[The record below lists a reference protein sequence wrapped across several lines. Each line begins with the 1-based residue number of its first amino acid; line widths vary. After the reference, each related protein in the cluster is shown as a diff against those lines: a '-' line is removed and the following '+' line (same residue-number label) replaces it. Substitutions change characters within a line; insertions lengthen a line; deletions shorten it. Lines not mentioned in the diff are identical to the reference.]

1 MSSTALHEATEAQR
15 AASDPAVSAFVAAS
29 AGSGKTKLLTDRL
42 LRLMLGGAEPG
53 RIQCL
58 TFTKAAAAEMAL
70 RLQARLGAWVTLDD
84 APLDAELAALDVA
97 CSTETRSRARAL
109 FARVLDQP
117 GGMRIGTIHA
127 FCQSLL
133 KRFPLEAR
141 LPPHFSLIDE
151 TDAAVAMAES
161 REAMLGGINDDDSRA
176 LLARLAGLVGAD
188 GFGGL
193 VGALMADRARL
204 GRLLAAGPARIAE
217 EQARLLRARPEA
229 EILAD
234 AVQWQ
239 EERDL
244 RTAAQRILAKET
256 EAKKKVAGRILDWL
270 ALPPAGRVAAWEAW
284 HTLFLRQD
292 GEPRATSGFV
302 NKKLDAAEPEIA
314 EALMAEMDRI
324 GMVGEARA
332 ATRVAAISAALVAL
346 ALPVAAGYDARKEGA
361 GKLDYE
367 DLIGRTNALLANP
380 GAAWVLYKLDG
391 GLDHLL
397 LDEVQDTAPAQWQI
411 AAGLTGEFFAGEGA
425 AERARTVFAVGDRK
439 QSIYG
444 FQGADPAGFGLWR
457 GRLRAQVQQSGRV
470 WRDVPLQVSFRS
482 TDAVLGLVDAVF
494 AQPGAMGGVVE
505 PGEPP
510 LAHRP
515 TRVGQAGRVELWP
528 LAPQLDEAT
537 PDLWAPAQR
546 NQGRISAERR
556 LAEGVADWLLG
567 QIGHTRL
574 ESKNRALQA
583 GDVLVLVRRRR
594 EFSRALVRA
603 LKSRGVPVAG
613 IDRMILTDQPA
624 VADLLAL
631 CDALLLPQD
640 DLALAC
646 VLTSPLGG
654 LSDDSLTAL
663 AAGREGSL
671 WDTLRRRAGEQADWQ
686 VAHAMLAALL
696 ARTDYVSPHAL
707 LSEALGPLGGRA
719 RLFARLGP
727 EAAEPVDELLAK
739 ALDHAGSHPP
749 SLQGF
754 VHWLRQSSAEVK
766 REAEGAG
773 GAVRIMTVHGAK
785 GLQAPLVIVPDTT
798 ALPPDRGAIVWQGDT
813 PLWSPRREF
822 RSALIDGLRGD
833 VRQAEFEE
841 QNRLLYVALTRAED
855 RLVVCGWQP
864 KRALAPECWYEQV
877 RAGFLALPDATVEPF
892 GLWEGELLVH
902 ATAQTAGHE
911 LRPAAATPPVP
922 RPLPAWAGT
931 APDWRPT
938 APPEEPALPIHLAPS
953 RPESAALGEVP
964 GAASPLADRDA
975 TGQRFRRGHLL
986 HALLQHLPALPA
998 EARTAAA
1005 LRWLDR
1011 PGQGLGPGTA
1021 PGLATEA
1028 LAVLDHPALAP
1039 LFGPEGRAEV
1049 PLTGV
1054 VAGRVVGGLVDRI
1067 AVLPDRVLLVD
1078 YKTNRDPPASPEET
1092 PVLYLRQMAAYAA
1105 VLTAA
1110 FPGRPV
1116 QAALVWTIGARVMP
1130 LPAALLARY
1139 APGAE
1144 TTA

>member
-1 MSSTALHEATEAQR
+1 MSSSALQDATDAQR
-15 AASDPAVSAFVAAS
+15 VASNPAVSAFVAAS

-42 LRLMLGGAEPG
+42 LRLMLGGADPG

-70 RLQARLGAWVTLDD
+70 RLQGSLGAWVTLDD
-84 APLDAELAALDVA
+84 PALDGELAKLDVA
-97 CSTETRSRARAL
+97 ATAETRGRARAL

-151 TDAAVAMAES
+151 TDAAVAMTES
-161 REAMLGGINDDDSRA
+161 REAMLGGLADDDGRA
-176 LLARLAGLVGAD
+176 LLTTLAGLVGAD
-188 GFGGL
+188 GFGAL
-193 VGALMADRARL
+193 VGTLMADRARL
-204 GRLLAAGPARIAE
+204 GRLVEAGPARIAAA
-217 EQARLLRARPEA
+217 QARLLRARPEA
-229 EILAD
+229 DILAE

-239 EERDL
+239 EEPEL
-244 RTAAQRILAKET
+244 RRAVQRIAAKDTPAKRAKAGEILA
-256 EAKKKVAGRILDWL
+256 WL
-270 ALPPAGRVAAWEAW
+270 GLPPAARMAQWDRWAG
-284 HTLFLRQD
+284 TFLTKGTD
-292 GEPRATSGFV
+292 GLKPRDITYGFLT
-302 NKKLDAAEPEIA
+302 KKL
-314 EALMAEMDRI
+314 EALEPDLRAPLTDEMDRI
-324 GMVGEARA
+324 LMVEDARA
-332 ATRVAAISAALVAL
+332 ASRVAAISAALVAL
-346 ALPVAAGYDARKEGA
+346 ALPVAAGYGARKEGA
-361 GKLDYE
+361 GKLDYD

-411 AAGLTGEFFAGEGA
+411 AAGLTAEFFAGEGA
-425 AERARTVFAVGDRK
+425 AGADRTVFAVGDRK

-444 FQGADPAGFGLWR
+444 FQGADPDGFALWR
-457 GRLRAQVQQSGRV
+457 GRLRDQVQQSGRA

-494 AQPGAMGGVVE
+494 AAPDTAAGVVE
-505 PGEPP
+505 PGDPP

-515 TRVGQAGRVELWP
+515 TRAGQAGRVELWP
-528 LAPQLDEAT
+528 LAPLADEPV
-537 PDLWAPAQR
+537 PDLWPAARR
-546 NQGRISAERR
+546 NLGQLSAERR
-556 LAEGVADWLLG
+556 LAEALAEYLAMA
-567 QIGHTRL
+567 IGRTML
-574 ESKNRALQA
+574 ESKARPLAA

-603 LKSRGVPVAG
+603 LKSRNVPVAG
-613 IDRMILTDQPA
+613 IDRMTLTDQPA

-654 LSDDSLTAL
+654 ISDDSLTAL
-663 AAGREGSL
+663 AAGREGTL
-671 WDTLRRRAGEQADWQ
+671 WDRLRARAAEQPDWQ
-686 VAHAMLAALL
+686 AAHAMLAALL
-696 ARTDYVSPHAL
+696 ARTDYISPHAL
-707 LSEALGPLGGRA
+707 LAEALGPLGGRA
-719 RLFARLGP
+719 RLLARLGP

-739 ALDHAGSHPP
+739 ALDHAASHPP

-754 VHWLRQSSAEVK
+754 LHWLRQSSAEVK
-766 REAEGAG
+766 REAEGAA

-785 GLQAPLVIVPDTT
+785 GLQAPLVIIPDTT
-798 ALPPDRGAIVWQGDT
+798 ALPPDRSAIVWRDGI

-822 RSALIDGLRGD
+822 RSAVVDGLRQD
-833 VRQAEFEE
+833 VREAELRE

-855 RLVVCGWQP
+855 RLIICGWQP
-864 KRALAPECWYEQV
+864 RKLPENCWYEQV
-877 RAGFLALPDATVEPF
+877 RRGFPDGTAEAFAP
-892 GLWEGELLVH
+892 WEGELLVH
-902 ATAQTAGHE
+902 E
-911 LRPAAATPPVP
+911 TPQ
-922 RPLPAWAGT
+922 
-931 APDWRPT
+931 T
-938 APPEEPALPIHLAPS
+938 APPERKRDAVAPAAPAPLPGWAGAAPLWQPAAPPAEPDLPVHLAPS
-953 RPESAALGEVP
+953 RPENAALGEVP
-964 GAASPLADRDA
+964 GAASPLAARDA
-975 TGQRFRRGHLL
+975 TGQRFRRGQLL
-986 HALLQHLPALPA
+986 HALLQHLPALPPA
-998 EARTAAA
+998 AREAAA

-1011 PGQGLGPGTA
+1011 PGQGATA
-1021 PGLATEA
+1021 PAALAAEA
-1028 LAVLDHPALAP
+1028 LAVLNHPALAP

-1054 VAGRVVGGLVDRI
+1054 IAGRVVGGLVDRI
-1067 AVLPDRVLLVD
+1067 AVLPDRILLAD
-1078 YKTNRDPPASPEET
+1078 YKTNRDPPASAEAT
-1092 PVLYLRQMAAYAA
+1092 PVLYLRQLAAYAA
-1105 VLTAA
+1105 VLAAA

-1116 QAALVWTIGARVMP
+1116 EAALVWTMGASVMP

-1144 TTA
+1144 AAA